1 MNGHVVLLG
10 DSILD
15 NTVYVP
21 SGASV
26 LKHLQYILP
35 LDWVVTSL
43 AVDGARM
50 SSVECQLQLLPDDTT
65 HLFLSVG
72 GNDILDYAYILDK
85 PTDLHVS
92 ALATLA
98 GIRAGFLARY
108 SRMLNQVRAIRLP
121 LAVCTIYDSIPTLTP
136 PESAA
141 LSVFNEAITK
151 QVFATGSTLID
162 LRLICD
168 EASDY
173 ASMPP
178 IEPSASGGKKI
189 AHAIYRT
196 LFDPQITCRV
206 VV

>member
-1 MNGHVVLLG
+1 MNGHIVLLG
-10 DSILD
+10 DSIFD
-15 NTVYVP
+15 NAVYVP

-26 LKHLQYILP
+26 LEHLRYILP

-50 SSVECQLQLLPDDTT
+50 SSVECQLQQLPDDTT

-72 GNDILDYAYILDK
+72 SNDVLDHVHILNQS
-85 PTDLHVS
+85 TDFQVS
-92 ALATLA
+92 ALTTIDR
-98 GIRAGFLARY
+98 IRAGFSAEYRH
-108 SRMLNQVRAIRLP
+108 MLDQVCAIRLP

-162 LRLICD
+162 LRLICG

-189 AHAIYRT
+189 ARAIYRT
-196 LFDPQITCRV
+196 LFDSKITCRV

>member
-189 AHAIYRT
+189 ARAIYRT

>member
-50 SSVECQLQLLPDDTT
+50 SSVEYQLQLLPDDTT

-108 SRMLNQVRAIRLP
+108 RRMLNQVHATRLP

-189 AHAIYRT
+189 ARAIYRT

>member
-10 DSILD
+10 DSIFD
-15 NTVYVP
+15 NAAYVS

-26 LKHLQYILP
+26 LEHLRYILP
-35 LDWVVTSL
+35 LDWKVTSL
-43 AVDGARM
+43 AVDGARI
-50 SSVECQLQLLPDDTT
+50 SSVECQLQQLPDDTT

-72 GNDILDYAYILDK
+72 GNDVLDHAHILNK
-85 PTDLHVS
+85 STDFYVS
-92 ALATLA
+92 ALTIA
-98 GIRAGFLARY
+98 GIRAGFSTKYR
-108 SRMLNQVRAIRLP
+108 RMIDQVCAIRLP

-136 PESAA
+136 PESAG

-173 ASMPP
+173 ASIPP
-178 IEPSASGGKKI
+178 IEPSASGGQKI
-189 AHAIYRT
+189 ARAIYRT